1 MRFKFTVF
9 LLALNIITFG
19 LIAYLS
25 KQANQVEITQSGLS
39 GQIGRELIDA
49 DRIELHGRGLES
61 PRILERK
68 GSTWSITQ
76 PMQWSA
82 NYFAINRI
90 LNQLQFLEEDA
101 SFPVDEIE
109 KTGQTLADYGL
120 DDPLLK
126 LVIAEGKETI
136 SLSIGTLT
144 EIGNNVYL
152 LGPNG
157 REIFVVNRQVIDG
170 LLVGLNDL
178 RTREVFDI
186 PVFEVD
192 ALGLQIRS
200 ESTADGSSLKVR
212 LARSNGEWRFEAP
225 LAAKADPTLVDN
237 TINTLTA
244 AKVGRFIEEDEL
256 DPVLQGLETPFM
268 RVTIHGNKR
277 RQTLIIGNLAPDAKG
292 PPEYFAKLEDN
303 PAVFTL
309 LARPFDALREAQEAL
324 RERNFI
330 NFDHSKLSAINI
342 SENGRKIRL
351 QKLETGE
358 RDWQVL
364 ESKGEDEIQPHRA
377 DPVIMTRL
385 MQDLSNLRAS
395 GFAVDAPSPS
405 DTERLGFNNPRRI
418 VTLSFSEGP
427 PLILTLAHPE
437 DDSKD
442 ANESLYAKTNQADF
456 IYQVERRHT
465 LDMIPLNTSYYRNRT
480 LDTLP
485 SAARIS
491 ALKLTNLS
499 TKETIFDYKLPQ
511 ENIRWDNL
519 LEQLESNRGQHI
531 RVLLDAVRNFQV
543 KSYLRDSYAAAY
555 ILDSDKTLPW
565 MFKLSAT
572 IQLPGGETDRTETR
586 EYVFTK
592 RLSGNI
598 QVAGSSQHNTI
609 FEIPQPLLD
618 ALYELTEDMEKP
630 PEAKGEEVPD
640 PKKIPPVAKPQAPA
654 SEIEE

>member
-9 LLALNIITFG
+9 LLALNVITFG
-19 LIAYLS
+19 LIAYLNH
-25 KQANQVEITQSGLS
+25 QAQQIKPTTGGLS

-49 DRIELHGRGLES
+49 DRIELHGRGLET

-68 GSTWSITQ
+68 GSTWSITE

-90 LNQLQFLEEDA
+90 LNQLQFLEEEA

-126 LVIAEGKETI
+126 LVIAEGDEAI

-152 LGPNG
+152 LGPDG

-170 LLVGLNDL
+170 LLVNLNDL
-178 RTREVFDI
+178 RTREIFDI

-200 ESTADGSSLKVR
+200 ASTADGSSLKVR
-212 LARSNGEWRFEAP
+212 LARNNGAWSFEAP
-225 LAAKADPTLVDN
+225 LAARADPGLVDK

-244 AKVGRFIEEDEL
+244 AKVGRFVEDPDV
-256 DPVLQGLETPFM
+256 DPILQDLEAPFM
-268 RVTIHGNKR
+268 QVTIHGNKR
-277 RQTLIIGNLAPDAKG
+277 RQTLMVGKLDPSAN
-292 PPEYFAKLEDN
+292 PPQYFAKLEDN
-303 PAVFTL
+303 PAVFTV

-330 NFDHSKLSAINI
+330 NFDRAALSAINI
-342 SENGRKIRL
+342 AEDGRKIRL
-351 QKLETGE
+351 QKLETGV
-358 RDWQVL
+358 WQVL
-364 ESKGEDEIQPHRA
+364 ESKGENEIQPHRA
-377 DPVIMTRL
+377 DPAIIDRL
-385 MQDLSNLRAS
+385 IEDLSTLRAS
-395 GFAVDAPSPS
+395 GFAVDAPTPT
-405 DTERLGFNNPRRI
+405 DYERLGFNQPRRV
-418 VTLSFSEGP
+418 VTLSFTSGD

-437 DDSKD
+437 DEENND
-442 ANESLYAKTNQADF
+442 ALYAKTNQADF
-456 IYQVERRHT
+456 IFQVERRPT
-465 LDMIPLNTSYYRNRT
+465 LRMIPLNTPYYRNRT

-485 SAARIS
+485 AAARIS
-491 ALKLTNLS
+491 SLKLTNLS
-499 TKETIFDYKLPQ
+499 TGEAIFDYKLPKDS
-511 ENIRWDNL
+511 IRWDNL
-519 LEQLESNRGQHI
+519 LEQLEAERGQHI

-543 KSYLRDSYAAAY
+543 KSYRLDSYADAY
-555 ILDSDKTLPW
+555 PVDAEKTLPW
-565 MFKLSAT
+565 VFELIAT

-592 RLSGNI
+592 RLSGTVQI
-598 QVAGSSQHNTI
+598 AGSKENNTI
-609 FEIPQPLLD
+609 FEIPQTLLD
-618 ALYELTEDMEKP
+618 ALYELTDDMEKP
-630 PEAKGEEVPD
+630 PESKGEAVPT
-640 PKKIPPVAKPQAPA
+640 PTTIEAVPTAQAIAPN
-654 SEIEE
+654 SPNK